1 MMEYHMD
8 SSPHH
13 KTKLKKMIKGNHKRN
28 PNKLLGER
36 KKIMLVNL
44 WFYYVCFMLVIE
56 HPP

>member
-1 MMEYHMD
+1 MD